1 MTKEELKELIV
12 TFECLKRD
20 SHIEPT
26 YVDFNILLRE
36 VTVRAVDEMKKNL
49 RALYEA
55 GEIETHRTLNGTSI
69 NVSPGSQPG

>member
-1 MTKEELKELIV
+1 MTKEELKELIA
-12 TFECLKRD
+12 ELEGKKREA
-20 SHIEPT
+20 HVVPT
-26 YVDFNILLRE
+26 SIDFLVLSRE
-36 VTVRAVDEMKKNL
+36 VSVRAVSEMKKNL